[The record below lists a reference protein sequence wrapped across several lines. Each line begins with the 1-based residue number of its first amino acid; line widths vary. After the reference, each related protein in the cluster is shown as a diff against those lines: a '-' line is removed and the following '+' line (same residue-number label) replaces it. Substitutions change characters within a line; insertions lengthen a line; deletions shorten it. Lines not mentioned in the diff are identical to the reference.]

1 MHDSDVLLQKA
12 EDYAEDLAAFLQE
25 ARSDQRWVR
34 TGHKHLPA
42 HCRHLMRLLM
52 RGLASVFLRQV
63 KADSTTDVAPKGR
76 RQRAHSAKCSHV
88 PLNIS

>member
-25 ARSDQRWVR
+25 ARSDQHWLRI
-34 TGHKHLPA
+34 GHKHLPA
-42 HCRHLMRLLM
+42 HCGRLMRLLM
-52 RGLASVFLRQV
+52 LSLASVSLRQV

-76 RQRAHSAKCSHV
+76 RQRAHSASAAMCH
-88 PLNIS
+88 